1 MRASWTTGLSFG
13 LTSGVITTLGL
24 IVGLHSGTHSRMV
37 VIGGILTIAISD
49 AMSDALGIHISEEA
63 KNSSSARHV
72 WEATLATFLSKF
84 VIAMTFIIP
93 LALHPLSEAI
103 VMSVIWGFLL
113 LTALSYFVAGVQAI
127 PPWRAIAEHVFIA
140 CLVVAVSYAIGS
152 WVRSTFPM
160 D

>member
-1 MRASWTTGLSFG
+1 MKASWATGLSFA

-49 AMSDALGIHISEEA
+49 SMSDALGIHISEEA
-63 KNSSSARHV
+63 RNSGSARHV

-84 VIAMTFIIP
+84 VIAMTFLFPIVLYPIG
-93 LALHPLSEAI
+93 EAI
-103 VMSVIWGFLL
+103 VISVIWGFLL
-113 LTALSYFVAGVQAI
+113 LTALSYLVAVAQAMT
-127 PPWRAIAEHVFIA
+127 PWRAIVEHVMIA
-140 CLVVAVSYAIGS
+140 CLVVAISYAIGY
-152 WVRSTFPM
+152 WVKGSFPT

>member
-1 MRASWTTGLSFG
+1 MTGLSFG

-24 IVGLHSGTHSRMV
+24 IVGLHAGTHSRMV
-37 VIGGILTIAISD
+37 VIGGILTVAVSD

-63 KNSSSARHV
+63 RKRGSARHV

-84 VIAMTFIIP
+84 VIAITFLFPIVLYP
-93 LALHPLSEAI
+93 VSEAI
-103 VMSVIWGFLL
+103 LISVIWGLFL
-113 LTALSYFVAGVQAI
+113 LTALSYFVAGTQAI
-127 PPWRAIAEHVFIA
+127 SPWRAIVEHLIIA
-140 CLVVAVSYAIGS
+140 CLVVAGSYAIGS